1 VKSLDK
7 CQRVVISLSSQMK
20 GATQMEKLAIMITP
34 KGKVSKLDLNSS
46 NELKQLQEAVD
57 GYIEAVVLGPDLVM
71 WVNEEGLLR
80 DNLDINPV
88 AFGFYPTPIMGNIVF
103 TGGTDDEGETLAL
116 PAKYEPILRRTAK
129 HCREMMSI

>member
-1 VKSLDK
+1 
-7 CQRVVISLSSQMK
+7 
-20 GATQMEKLAIMITP
+20 MEKLALMITP

-46 NELKQLQEAVD
+46 NELKQLQEAVE

-71 WVNEEGLLR
+71 WVNEEGLLK
-80 DNLDINPV
+80 DNLEVNPV

-103 TGGTDDEGETLAL
+103 TGGTDDEGETLPL

-129 HCREMMSI
+129 HCREMLSV

>member
-1 VKSLDK
+1 MTCL
-7 CQRVVISLSSQMK
+7 MK
-20 GATQMEKLAIMITP
+20 GATQMEKLALMITP

-80 DNLDINPV
+80 DNLEVNPI
-88 AFGFYPTPIMGNIVF
+88 ASGFYPTPIMGNIVF
-103 TGGTDDEGETLAL
+103 TGGTDDEGETIGLSSRYD
-116 PAKYEPILRRTAK
+116 KIIRKITSQY
-129 HCREMMSI
+129 RELMSA